1 MNLEP
6 AIEKAEKR
14 IEYLSSDEETM
25 NTYWERERSLHE
37 RANMINSA
45 EQRGDLNRAKVAIK
59 NMLEKGMGTEL
70 IIEILEVDARLVEEV
85 SKEMKLGK

>member
-25 NTYWERERSLHE
+25 NTYWERER
-37 RANMINSA
+37 
-45 EQRGDLNRAKVAIK
+45 
-59 NMLEKGMGTEL
+59 
-70 IIEILEVDARLVEEV
+70 
-85 SKEMKLGK
+85 